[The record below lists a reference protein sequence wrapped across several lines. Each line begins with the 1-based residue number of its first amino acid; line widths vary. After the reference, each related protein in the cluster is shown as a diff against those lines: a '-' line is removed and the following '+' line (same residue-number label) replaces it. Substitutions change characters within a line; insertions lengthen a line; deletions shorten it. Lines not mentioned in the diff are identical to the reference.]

1 MTASPKVAAA
11 GRRAEPGAVARF
23 LDADARRRL
32 TRRSTARALAW
43 FVPEY
48 VAWTLLTA
56 LALMPFPWP
65 VCLGFAVAAGLA
77 IGVVFTVGHDASH
90 QALTPHRWLNGLIA
104 RLAFIPSAHAASLWD
119 VGHNRIHHGFTNL
132 LGQDYVWAPMTPDE
146 YRAAGFWRRG
156 FYRLCR
162 SPAGHLPYYLV
173 EMWWKKNLLPI
184 APETRSE
191 WRRHV
196 FDSLFVLAAQALLIW
211 GVVELGARLA
221 PERPW
226 ALSLALGWLVPF
238 LVWNWL
244 MGLVIYMHHTHPQI
258 PWLARQED
266 WSVHGAAIA
275 GTVEARMPGLLD
287 KIDNHIMQHNAHHAL
302 PAIPMYHLAAAQS
315 RLRQAFPEVLSLG
328 ITARSVGAVSR
339 VCKLWDPAAG
349 CWRDFQGRPTAW
361 PSRAG

>member
-1 MTASPKVAAA
+1 MTATNEVGRESRAA
-11 GRRAEPGAVARF
+11 EQGAVARF
-23 LDADARRRL
+23 LDVEARRQL
-32 TRRSTARALAW
+32 TARSTAQALAW

-48 VAWTLLTA
+48 AAWLLLVA
-56 LALMPFPWP
+56 LALMPLPWP
-65 VCLGFAVAAGLA
+65 VSLGFAAAAGLA

-132 LGQDYVWAPMTPDE
+132 LGQDYVWAPLSPE
-146 YRAAGFWRRG
+146 QYRAAGPLRRA

-173 EMWWKKNLLPI
+173 EMWWKKNFLPI
-184 APETRSE
+184 APETRGE
-191 WRRHV
+191 WRRHA

-211 GVVELGARLA
+211 GVVALGARLA

-226 ALSLALGWLVPF
+226 FVSLAFGWLIPF

-244 MGLVIYMHHTHPQI
+244 MGLVIYMHHTHPEI
-258 PWLARQED
+258 PWAARPQD
-266 WSVHGAAIA
+266 WSVYRAAIL
-275 GTVEARMPGLLD
+275 GTVEARLPGVLD
-287 KIDNHIMQHNAHHAL
+287 KIDNHIMRHNAHHAL
-302 PAIPMYHLAAAQS
+302 PAIPMYRLAAAQA
-315 RLRQAFPEVLSLG
+315 RLRRTFADVLALK
-328 ITARSVGAVSR
+328 ITPRSVAAISR
-339 VCKLWDPAAG
+339 ACKLWDPAAG

-361 PSRAG
+361 PKRR

>member
-1 MTASPKVAAA
+1 MASRAA
-11 GRRAEPGAVARF
+11 EQGAVARF
-23 LDADARRRL
+23 LDADARRAL
-32 TRRSTARALAW
+32 TARSTVRALAW

-48 VAWTLLTA
+48 AAWMLLTA
-56 LALMPFPWP
+56 LALAPFPWP
-65 VCLGFAVAAGLA
+65 VSLGFALAAGLA

-119 VGHNRIHHGFTNL
+119 VGHNRIHHGCTNL
-132 LGQDYVWAPMTPDE
+132 LGQDYVWEPLTPE
-146 YRAAGFWRRG
+146 GYRAAGPVRRAL
-156 FYRLCR
+156 YRLYR

-184 APETRSE
+184 APETRGE
-191 WRRHV
+191 WRRHIA
-196 FDSLFVLAAQALLIW
+196 DSLFVLAAQALMIW
-211 GVVELGARLA
+211 GVVALGARLA
-221 PERPW
+221 PDRPW
-226 ALSLALGWLVPF
+226 QLSLVFGWLVPF

-258 PWLARQED
+258 GWVARSED
-266 WSVHGAAIA
+266 WSVHGVAVL

-287 KIDNHIMQHNAHHAL
+287 RIDNHIMRHNAHHAL
-302 PAIPMYHLAAAQS
+302 PAIPMYRLAAAQR
-315 RLRQAFPEVLSLG
+315 RLRQTFPEVLSLG
-328 ITARSVGAVSR
+328 ISARSVGAVAR

-361 PSRAG
+361 PQRRG